1 MRSTDGA
8 PPQSVSAV
16 TPPPHV
22 GIHLGRTSVCGV
34 TVCHDRPPV
43 EGPCATRIAIFN
55 LPVAGRRW
63 QVPQCPYRQASA
75 NGDTRSPVGGHGT
88 AAGPVP
94 ARADRAPPPRRA
106 TSDPRRR
113 TGGSAPAPSAVRRQT
128 KGERRWLRP
137 PPRSRWAGLRAPAGP
152 HPGRASSGSRPP
164 PPPWDSPADTCAV
177 SWRTGDFDPETCDNA
192 VLVTSEL
199 VTNAVMHTASDRIVC
214 RLRTDGDRIRI
225 EVEDESRGPTLPE
238 QRISRPDDQGGRGL
252 MLVGVLSSD
261 WGVRDSPYGPGRIVW
276 AELIPEGPDPDLD
289 QDPALGF
296 TPVPTLAPAVTSP
309 APSASVHDIRP
320 VPHLAEGTHPH
331 EPSAHP

>member
-1 MRSTDGA
+1 MA
-8 PPQSVSAV
+8 PPSSPQ
-16 TPPPHV
+16 P
-22 GIHLGRTSVCGV
+22 LGRPPGSG
-34 TVCHDRPPV
+34 RPAPRA
-43 EGPCATRIAIFN
+43 GIFG
-55 LPVAGRRW
+55 LPA
-63 QVPQCPYRQASA
+63 
-75 NGDTRSPVGGHGT
+75 
-88 AAGPVP
+88 
-94 ARADRAPPPRRA
+94 
-106 TSDPRRR
+106 
-113 TGGSAPAPSAVRRQT
+113 APASVGLARGHVR
-128 KGERRWLRP
+128 
-137 PPRSRWAGLRAPAGP
+137 GLLED
-152 HPGRASSGSRPP
+152 
-164 PPPWDSPADTCAV
+164 W
-177 SWRTGDFDPETCDNA
+177 DFDPETCDNA